1 MKEKILNEIN
11 DFVNTCYTMFKI
23 GAGDFAK
30 ENFTKLIENTWDDSK
45 TDEENFKEVKS
56 LFENNAAINESLGHT
71 EVAKTIRIFM
81 TGWLDKIDK

>member
-23 GAGDFAK
+23 SAGDFAK
-30 ENFTKLIENTWDDSK
+30 ENFTKLIENTWDVSK

-56 LFENNAAINESLGHT
+56 LFESNAAINESLGHT

-81 TGWLDKIDK
+81 TGWLDKIAE